1 MIDELDDA
9 DIEKFRE
16 YYEDLGEDYD
26 KSAKYKLYDIV
37 DEIRRGKSMDDA
49 LEKNRLFKGEDALE
63 LKKNKPK
70 TPTGPIIF

>member
-9 DIEKFRE
+9 DIEKFRN

-26 KSAKYKLYDIV
+26 KSAKYMLYDIV
-37 DEIRRGKSMDDA
+37 DQIKKGSTINAA
-49 LEKNRLFKGEDALE
+49 LEKNRLFKGEDASV

-70 TPTGPIIF
+70 TSGTIIL